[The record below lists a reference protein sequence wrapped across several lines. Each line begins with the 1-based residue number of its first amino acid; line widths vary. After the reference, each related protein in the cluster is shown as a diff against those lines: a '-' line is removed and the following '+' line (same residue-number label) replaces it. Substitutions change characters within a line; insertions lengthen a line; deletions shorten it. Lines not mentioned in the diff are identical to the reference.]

1 MTVDTAL
8 PPTVLRSTA
17 PATGLF
23 GGGKPAPQA
32 AAPDIVAANIVAPVS
47 GEPASP
53 QRKSFSDLFRADLH
67 AA

>member
-1 MTVDTAL
+1 MTADIAPRT
-8 PPTVLRSTA
+8 TA

-32 AAPDIVAANIVAPVS
+32 AAPQAAGSYGDAPTS
-47 GEPASP
+47 T
-53 QRKSFSDLFRADLH
+53 QRKSFADLFRADVVEFH

>member
-23 GGGKPAPQA
+23 GGGKPAPQDAAPHVAAPHIA
-32 AAPDIVAANIVAPVS
+32 AAVS